1 MTGSSVLRHAKRA
14 LGIIWFV
21 LFVFSYS
28 VCYLHN
34 TILVG
39 SPQLSFFDPYI
50 YYCVDLARLFACLCL
65 IVNFCSQWGKVDSKR
80 LISVYLFKLA
90 MLTGLMLY
98 MHFGVEDHKTPP
110 LLLML
115 FFALSAD
122 EQDENRLF
130 STGFGLGAAYT
141 AILFILAMLGLMENN
156 RGTAFGFQYRDNLG
170 CYMLCLSLFY
180 CILRDGWLTWL
191 GELALLALPF
201 VCLKCNDSKTAFV
214 CGLILAACTMYRH
227 YGRIGGAPYQDRD
240 RFGPVIPLLFSVI
253 YCPIALVKG
262 AVERLKL
269 RRGKGALR
277 FFIRNGYILCGGLFI
292 LASAT
297 YRQFSPLWEKI
308 PGIGTILSRFN
319 LGQLGFE
326 QFPVRWFGNQIPQI
340 GLGGN
345 EAAQPLYFVFDSSYI
360 KTLLQYGALIFI
372 VVIVLMTWTQYRL
385 QKHHRYYVSFLLFL
399 FALDSTMEFQLTNF
413 VYNLFILLA
422 FCKYS
427 DKPGV
432 EACERKSLLPTGKAR
447 RIALAG
453 AFTAL
458 LAVLVLWCATAWQ
471 VSNWRGYTPHYAA
484 TVVVPGAY
492 MDEVKSEALHRPRLT
507 RAMRYLNSHK
517 DARCIVDNEQDR
529 DWLVAQAVDADRIA
543 VAPATS
549 VDEMLLNASTF
560 MAENDFPPRLTVCT
574 YAIQQAR
581 VQRHARAL
589 YIPVNSLTMNM
600 PFGLHL
606 ANFTAEQWRLLWS
619 S

>member
-1 MTGSSVLRHAKRA
+1 MDKLHKFSRILLPV
-14 LGIIWFV
+14 WFF
-21 LFVFSYS
+21 LFIFLYT
-28 VCYLHN
+28 VCYIKN
-34 TILVG
+34 TMLSYIVNEAYVQLVI
-39 SPQLSFFDPYI
+39 SYI
-50 YYCVDLARLFACLCL
+50 ADLAKIVACLS
-65 IVNFCSQWGKVDSKR
+65 IVVRLCSEWGKADSKR
-80 LISVYLFKLA
+80 LIQLYLLRLA
-90 MLTGLMLY
+90 ALIGLVLY
-98 MHFGVEDHKTPP
+98 MHYGEKDHKSSSMIY
-110 LLLML
+110 ML

-130 STGFGLGAAYT
+130 ATGFGLGAAYT
-141 AILFILAMLGLMENN
+141 AILFILALLGFVENN
-156 RGTAFGFQYRDNLG
+156 RGTAFGFHYSDNLG

-227 YGRIGGAPYQDRD
+227 YGRIGGTPYQDRD

-292 LASAT
+292 LATAT
-297 YRQFSPLWEKI
+297 YRQFSPLWAKI
-308 PGIGTILSRFN
+308 PGIGTIRSRFY

-326 QFPVRWFGNQIPQI
+326 QFPVRWFGNHIPQI

-471 VSNWRGYTPHYAA
+471 VSGWRGYTPQYAA

-517 DARCIVDNEQDR
+517 DARCIVDSEQDR

-543 VAPATS
+543 VAPAAS
-549 VDEMLLNASTF
+549 VDEMLLNASAF
-560 MAENDFPPRLTVCT
+560 MAENGFPPRLTVCT

-589 YIPVNSLTMNM
+589 FIPVNSLTMNM